1 MGKHKY
7 VKVHIE
13 QVPKP
18 KRPKPEGL
26 QTHEGRRQR
35 AHTLHRYNQIVSHS
49 ARKQARKGRL
59 IDAR

>member
-26 QTHEGRRQR
+26 QTHESRRQR
-35 AHTLHRYNQIVSHS
+35 AISIHR
-49 ARKQARKGRL
+49 GRL
-59 IDAR
+59 TFEHRTRKIQRKAKMGW